1 VAFQKIPLQLISRKC
16 LHRCWQGNLQKPAT
30 LQIKNCQHKLFSAP
44 SSWSSTSEGSGLIAR
59 EDLLGD
65 NATNSN
71 TDVDGSPLGIAQ
83 STTKSQNPTC
93 RIVATSDGEIS
104 RPTAVVSL
112 SRSSKSLLDKIELL
126 YVVESLKRLGNLEYM
141 APQSADEVS
150 FETVHHTNNE
160 GMDGMRDE
168 VGKEDEELVSILKQ
182 ALNDGG
188 YKLMTRRDL
197 DLCSAL
203 NAGYL
208 LRLSLLPDI
217 KELDS
222 CIGREFY
229 PEMDEQSGETIPR
242 TNTLLFDGRVL
253 VFRRG
258 YSKEITTGRLLL
270 PKLDYLQASLV
281 QRSSSA
287 LTRKLGEFEQRIE
300 GLFLDFMSVLNNSVQ
315 RACKQILRQFRKFG
329 VEVLRNFGLHTN
341 DFIGDLTPV
350 HEQNETTTTDTK
362 PAATTSS
369 MGVRGNKVFK
379 FTRYQASSTMTSNSF
394 DLNDAL
400 SPFLLYDHTTTGT
413 IFCQYDDKFPSETN
427 ESLESRPPLES
438 FRLLERISIQNTVD
452 FFSMRGRRELIK
464 NYFKSST
471 LVEPAFE
478 EVIVISRPMRKM
490 KPKTI
495 DIYPPDWLYE
505 AAKVFDVD
513 DRLPNPKNKTQDN
526 APDIP
531 IPPIDIKVF
540 SDVPMANIEAV
551 LPKAK
556 LIFRPADA
564 VVFDL
569 VSVVSFLAVAGSL
582 RFDSPKLDLI
592 ALISLIVF
600 VVQTFFR
607 YSNKYA
613 RYDLIVNKFITS
625 KVLHRGPGRK
635 EILNVILF
643 GMQLSS

>member
-1 VAFQKIPLQLISRKC
+1 MLTRSVAFQKIPLQLISR
-16 LHRCWQGNLQKPAT
+16 
-30 LQIKNCQHKLFSAP
+30 HKLFSAP
-44 SSWSSTSEGSGLIAR
+44 SSLSSTSEGSGLIAR
-59 EDLLGD
+59 EDLLAD
-65 NATNSN
+65 KATNSN
-71 TDVDGSPLGIAQ
+71 TDVDDSPLGIAQ
-83 STTKSQNPTC
+83 STTKSQNPIC
-93 RIVATSDGEIS
+93 RIVATSDGKIS
-104 RPTAVVSL
+104 RSSAVTSL

-126 YVVESLKRLGNLEYM
+126 YAVESLKRLRNLEYM
-141 APQSADEVS
+141 AHQAADEVS
-150 FETVHHTNNE
+150 FEAVQHTNDE
-160 GMDGMRDE
+160 GLDGMRDK
-168 VGKEDEELVSILKQ
+168 VGKEDERLVSILKQ

-217 KELDS
+217 NELDP
-222 CIGREFY
+222 CLGREFY
-229 PEMDEQSGETIPR
+229 QELYEQSDDTGRNNVKRGESSQR

-258 YSKEITTGRLLL
+258 YSTEVTTGRLLL

-281 QRSSSA
+281 QRSSST
-287 LTRKLGEFEQRIE
+287 LTRKLGEFELRVE
-300 GLFLDFMSVLNNSVQ
+300 GLLLDVMSVLNNSVQ
-315 RACKQILRQFRKFG
+315 RACKQLLRQIRKLG
-329 VEVLRNFGLHTN
+329 VEVCRNFGLHTG
-341 DFIGDLTPV
+341 DFIGDLTPR
-350 HEQNETTTTDTK
+350 HEQNETSTTTDTE
-362 PAATTSS
+362 PAATASS
-369 MGVRGNKVFK
+369 IVVRGSKVFK
-379 FTRYQASSTMTSNSF
+379 FTRYQASSTMISNSF

-400 SPFLLYDHTTTGT
+400 SPFLLYDNTTTGT
-413 IFCQYDDKFPSETN
+413 IFCQYDDKVPFQTN

-452 FFSMRGRRELIK
+452 FFSMKGRRELIK

-495 DIYPPDWLYE
+495 DVYPPGWLYE
-505 AAKVFDVD
+505 AAKVFDVE

-635 EILNVILF
+635 EILDVIRF
-643 GMQLSS
+643 GMKLSS